1 MRALSVATCRTTIQP
16 MLYPVKLCRRG
27 QPSPPR
33 PNPQQPHYYDR
44 VYPCVCVCVCMAC
57 LCVCVCRQ
65 FGSMWR
71 GIWDKEK
78 IENSEEGEDDRK
90 MMIEREGDD
99 NKKKTKIPA
108 REMGKCDPIMGWQ

>member
-1 MRALSVATCRTTIQP
+1 
-16 MLYPVKLCRRG
+16 
-27 QPSPPR
+27 
-33 PNPQQPHYYDR
+33 
-44 VYPCVCVCVCMAC
+44 
-57 LCVCVCRQ
+57 
-65 FGSMWR
+65 MWR